1 MQIYIDTDTNTGEWV
16 DEFWTA
22 DPYGVVVRKLGL
34 LSDFLPIK
42 NDQFQETIFFNQPG
56 APSSHE

>member
-42 NDQFQETIFFNQPG
+42 NDQFQETIFFIQ
-56 APSSHE
+56 